1 MGREIQDA
9 SLKVDAERILAKA
22 RERGVSVGRVVS
34 TVAIDQF
41 EQRHGIELP
50 SEYKAF
56 LLHVGNGNEGP
67 YESCLLY
74 FYDPL
79 REVQPRTAPVRV
91 NAGRVRLPFPFSEQ
105 WVWDA
110 EPVSPHGMTE
120 DAENGNIC
128 VAEGGCGMEW
138 RLIVTGPER
147 GNMWFYADVGILPT
161 VPRRN
166 FLAWYEAWLDG
177 KRWHLDADL

>member
-1 MGREIQDA
+1 MGCSGGETPMK
-9 SLKVDAERILAKA
+9 LNAERILAKA
-22 RERGVSVGRVVS
+22 RERGISVGRVVS
-34 TVAIDQF
+34 SKAVEQF
-41 EQRHGIELP
+41 EQRYGIELP

-67 YESCLLY
+67 YDSCLLY

-79 REVQPRTAPVRV
+79 REVQPRTAPVRL
-91 NAGRVRLPFPFSEQ
+91 NSDRVRLPFPFSQQ
-105 WVWDA
+105 WVWEA
-110 EPVSPHGMTE
+110 EPVSPHGTSD

-147 GNMWFYADVGILPT
+147 GNMWFFADVGICPT
-161 VPRRN
+161 VPRRG

-177 KRWHLDADL
+177 ERWHPDVE

>member
-1 MGREIQDA
+1 MGSSGGDA
-9 SLKVDAERILAKA
+9 PVKVKAERILAKA
-22 RERGVSVGRVVS
+22 RTRGISVGRVLS
-34 TVAIDQF
+34 PAAIEQF
-41 EQRHGIELP
+41 EQRNGIKLP

-67 YESCLLY
+67 YDSWLLY

-79 REVQPRTAPVRV
+79 REVQPRTAPVRL
-91 NAGRVRLPFPFSEQ
+91 NADRVALPFPFSEQ
-105 WVWDA
+105 WIWEAD
-110 EPVSPHGMTE
+110 PVSPQGTSA
-120 DAENGNIC
+120 DAQNGNIC

-147 GNMWFYADVGILPT
+147 GNMWFFADVGICPT
-161 VPRRN
+161 VPRRD

-177 KRWHLDADL
+177 KRWDPDVE